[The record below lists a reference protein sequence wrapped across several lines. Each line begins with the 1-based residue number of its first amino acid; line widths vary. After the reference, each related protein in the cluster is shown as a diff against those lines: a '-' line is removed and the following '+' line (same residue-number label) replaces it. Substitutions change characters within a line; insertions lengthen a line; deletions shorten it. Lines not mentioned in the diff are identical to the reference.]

1 MIWTSLWNSILK
13 RLLRRG
19 GVSMLSL
26 SVALFLPTIC
36 QTISL
41 FYYDVNIYNQ
51 LNFNISFSI
60 KYYAWLQPIRGSL
73 MARSDNTEKC
83 FQRYFWIIDRCV
95 LTLGSR
101 KRSNICPRQWLY
113 ITLSH
118 YFQWRHITVSDYSD
132 LLSELRQRLFLSQR
146 KHLPVR
152 AGREAFWPYTWALSR
167 CFFKVT
173 KATLEVAG
181 HGHWVSLSLSLKNPF
196 FAIIGLSG
204 LNYFHS
210 LFTKYLTFKVEE
222 DSGGDEKCRVTQLD
236 NKEHNK
242 CA

>member
-1 MIWTSLWNSILK
+1 MIWTFLWNSILK

-118 YFQWRHITVSDYSD
+118 YFQWRHITFRVEAKAFFEPKKASACKSWEGGILTLHVSTF
-132 LLSELRQRLFLSQR
+132 Q
-146 KHLPVR
+146 V
-152 AGREAFWPYTWALSR
+152 
-167 CFFKVT
+167 FF
-173 KATLEVAG
+173 
-181 HGHWVSLSLSLKNPF
+181 
-196 FAIIGLSG
+196 
-204 LNYFHS
+204 
-210 LFTKYLTFKVEE
+210 
-222 DSGGDEKCRVTQLD
+222 
-236 NKEHNK
+236 
-242 CA
+242 